1 MNSNNKMEIKAI
13 ILNVLKSEGFN
24 GAKIILF
31 GSRAKGD
38 FKIDSDW
45 DFLVILKDNLVRE
58 QKLNLAYKIRRK
70 LADIHIPCDVIVRS
84 EEEVEKRKEVIGSVI
99 RSAIKTGVTL

>member
-1 MNSNNKMEIKAI
+1 MEIKAI